1 MDEDR
6 YKRLKASAQRYT
18 AYRERAPKEVA
29 DKLAEWDAPQI
40 LIDRILK
47 ELLADKF
54 IDEERFARAFCH
66 DKFLVNK
73 WGKRKISM
81 ELSRYKLSAE
91 AKEQGL
97 DYIDE
102 KEYLSTLARLAE
114 LKWAKSKEP
123 DHYKKKMK
131 TANYLLQKGYESDLI
146 WEVVNK
152 FNTSP

>member
-40 LIDRILK
+40 IIDRILK

-97 DYIDE
+97 D
-102 KEYLSTLARLAE
+102 
-114 LKWAKSKEP
+114 
-123 DHYKKKMK
+123 
-131 TANYLLQKGYESDLI
+131 
-146 WEVVNK
+146 
-152 FNTSP
+152 